1 MDDRQGS
8 LRNSTPVWVGS
19 PPGTGWGREHGPTT
33 GSQNLPTSPF
43 HFIYS
48 LLSSLPVPT
57 VTHFNVGFET
67 FLLGK
72 ITNRYKNRQ
81 NRESLCGLPDKD
93 LAFSLLWL
101 GSGPRPRHV
110 HVPWVGQKQKTPSKE
125 TEQPIASAGT
135 QPPGSTTVHSW
146 PVWFHQLPAS
156 SLHIILKLIPD
167 IL

>member
-72 ITNRYKNRQ
+72 ITNRYKTRQ

-93 LAFSLLWL
+93 LAFSLLWFGSDPLPRGQVPAPGTSMCL
-101 GSGPRPRHV
+101 GLAKNRKHHQKKQNSLLPLLAHSPQAPPLFTHGQSGFINYPPL
-110 HVPWVGQKQKTPSKE
+110 PS
-125 TEQPIASAGT
+125 I
-135 QPPGSTTVHSW
+135 
-146 PVWFHQLPAS
+146 S
-156 SLHIILKLIPD
+156 S
-167 IL
+167 